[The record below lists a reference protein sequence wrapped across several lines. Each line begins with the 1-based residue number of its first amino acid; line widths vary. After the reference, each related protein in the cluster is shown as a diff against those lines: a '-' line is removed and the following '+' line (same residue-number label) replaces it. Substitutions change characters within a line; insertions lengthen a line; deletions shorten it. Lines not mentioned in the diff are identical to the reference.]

1 MVDTTGCSKCSPNP
15 TTSALQDSAY
25 PAIIPRNQM
34 LLNLLSPLP
43 TPQDSAN
50 PAIIPRNHVMV
61 DIIGEVETGNYEP
74 LHKCVFFD
82 RV

>member
-1 MVDTTGCSKCSPNP
+1 
-15 TTSALQDSAY
+15 
-25 PAIIPRNQM
+25 M